1 MISFDCCSI
10 CANVNTELS
19 AQEIAI
25 YKETAVDPHPSELP
39 GYDYEDKN
47 DCRILISIL
56 NDENYNISPEDRE
69 VLESIINSPMID
81 TAVIYDRES
90 DQ

>member
-1 MISFDCCSI
+1 MILFDCCST

-19 AQEIAI
+19 AQEIAEI
-25 YKETAVDPHPSELP
+25 SVDSDPSELP

-47 DCRILISIL
+47 DHRILISIL
-56 NDENYNISPEDRE
+56 NYENYNISPEDRE
-69 VLESIINSPMID
+69 VLESIINSPMIN

>member
-1 MISFDCCSI
+1 M
-10 CANVNTELS
+10 NTELS
-19 AQEIAI
+19 AQAIAEIAL
-25 YKETAVDPHPSELP
+25 DPRPSELP

-47 DCRILISIL
+47 DRKILISIL
-56 NDENYNISPEDRE
+56 NDENYNISPEDSE
-69 VLESIINSPMID
+69 VLESIINSPMIN